1 MKQRRILFASLAALV
16 LAAATLPAQV
26 DLNKVA
32 KLRNPA
38 ALTDKAPERFKAQFD
53 TSKGTFVIDVHR
65 EWAPIGADRFYNLVK
80 NGYYDD
86 VRFFRVIPDFMVQF
100 GMHGNPAIGKVWSA
114 SSVRLQDDPVKQG
127 SKRGYV
133 VFAHAGPNTRT
144 TQLFINFKDN
154 SASLNRQ
161 GFAAFGEVISGM
173 DVVDKIYSGYGERPE
188 QARITAEGNA
198 YLNKELPR
206 LDYIKSA
213 TIVN

>member
-1 MKQRRILFASLAALV
+1 MKRRKTLFASLAAAV
-16 LAAATLPAQV
+16 LAAAGVSGQV
-26 DLNKVA
+26 DLAKAA

-38 ALTDKAPERFKAQFD
+38 ALNEKAPERFKAQFD

-65 EWAPIGADRFYNLVK
+65 EWAPLGADRFYNLVK

-86 VRFFRVIPDFMVQF
+86 VRFFRVIPGFMAQF
-100 GMHGNPAIGKVWSA
+100 GMHGNPAVQKAWSA
-114 SSVRLQDDPVKQG
+114 PSARLQDDPVKQG

-133 VFAHAGPNTRT
+133 VFAHAGANTRT
-144 TQLFINFKDN
+144 TQLFINYKDN
-154 SASLNRQ
+154 SASLDRQ

-173 DVVDKIYSGYGERPE
+173 DVVDKIHSGYGERPE
-188 QARITAEGNA
+188 QGRITAEGNA
-198 YLNKELPR
+198 YLNKAFPQ

>member
-1 MKQRRILFASLAALV
+1 
-16 LAAATLPAQV
+16 
-26 DLNKVA
+26 
-32 KLRNPA
+32 
-38 ALTDKAPERFKAQFD
+38 
-53 TSKGTFVIDVHR
+53 
-65 EWAPIGADRFYNLVK
+65 
-80 NGYYDD
+80 
-86 VRFFRVIPDFMVQF
+86 VIPDFMVQF

-114 SSVRLQDDPVKQG
+114 PSVRLQDDPVKQG

-173 DVVDKIYSGYGERPE
+173 DVVDKIYSSYGERPE
-188 QARITAEGNA
+188 QGRITAEGNA
-198 YLNKELPR
+198 YLNKEFPR